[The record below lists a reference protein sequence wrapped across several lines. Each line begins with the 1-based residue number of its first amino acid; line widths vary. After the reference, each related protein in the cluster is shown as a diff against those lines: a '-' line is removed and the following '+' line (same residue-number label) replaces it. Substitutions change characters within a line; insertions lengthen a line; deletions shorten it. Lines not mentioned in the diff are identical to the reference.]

1 MNCSYCKGE
10 IEQGR
15 GIFVVKRDG
24 KINRFCSSK
33 CHKNFNLKR
42 NPTNL
47 KWITKGGLRRND

>member
-15 GIFVVKRDG
+15 GVFVVKKDG

-33 CHKNFNLKR
+33 CRKNFNLKR
-42 NPTNL
+42 NPSKL
-47 KWITKGGLRRND
+47 KWITKEVKKK